1 MIHLYLD
8 RNAENI
14 LQIQAELEDAA
25 TIEGLE
31 SGPLKSWLIRRRR
44 KAKGIA
50 RKLERM
56 YTSV

>member
-8 RNAENI
+8 RNAENV

-25 TIEGLE
+25 TIERLE
-31 SGPLKSWLIRRRR
+31 SGLLKLWLIHRRH

-56 YTSV
+56 YISV